1 MTDNIVHDPRSDK
14 FTDLKL
20 LRQGSSLVVKLYPVT
35 LPFNVTGALSTRPV
49 PALTNRAN
57 VWRS

>member
-1 MTDNIVHDPRSDK
+1 MIHDPIK
-14 FTDLKL
+14 GVFTDLKL
-20 LRQGSSLVVKLYPVT
+20 LRQGSSLVVELYPVT

-49 PALTNRAN
+49 PTLTIRAN